1 MAGVL
6 AEARGLET
14 EALFAP
20 VARVIVP
27 SASFHA
33 SSRRD
38 SRSHAATRVTRRN
51 TNRGHMSGDHHG

>member
-6 AEARGLET
+6 AEACGLET
-14 EALFAP
+14 EAP
-20 VARVIVP
+20 IR
-27 SASFHA
+27 ASDQSDRAVRFLHA

-38 SRSHAATRVTRRN
+38 SRSHAATRVTGRN

>member
-14 EALFAP
+14 EAAIRASDQGDRA
-20 VARVIVP
+20 V
-27 SASFHA
+27 ASFHA

-51 TNRGHMSGDHHG
+51 ANRRHVSGDHHG